1 MEKESKRNFNLLLT
15 ASTFSNLADGIAG
28 FAYPWLFSLITRDP
42 LLISIVTVLVN
53 LPRLIFVLYAGVIA
67 DKYNRQKILIYTRL
81 GQVFLTAGFV
91 ALIYINLENIP
102 KRVQFDEPEF
112 EYKFLIISAAY
123 ILAFMF
129 GLLEVTRDNAAQA
142 FLPQIVSKE
151 HLPKANGRL
160 FGIEIVT
167 NNFLGTPIGGFLIG
181 ISLITPFLFDT
192 LLMMVSIFFITN
204 IKGKFERPADYTE
217 QQKNSSEMIKE
228 GVAWL
233 RNNTLLKRLAI
244 YTGVANF
251 FGSMQFPIMILF
263 AQELLDLNAVQYSF
277 LAYGSAIGGL
287 IGSQV
292 ANKINS
298 VLKESKT
305 LLISVALFG
314 VGMFMPYITSNPF
327 VVAGSFGLS
336 SFGSVLWNVQA
347 VSIRQA
353 LIPDNLLGRVNSVY
367 RLLALGLNPVGAI
380 FGGAIVKILD
390 SSFSREF
397 ALRFPFL
404 LSGIFMFILFLTAP
418 KLLSQKLI
426 DKTKNITM
434 D

>member
-1 MEKESKRNFNLLLT
+1 MKKESNKNFNLLLT

-28 FAYPWLFSLITRDP
+28 FAYPWLFSLLTRDP
-42 LLISIVTVLVN
+42 LLISIVSVLVN

-67 DKYNRQKILIYTRL
+67 DKFNRQKILIYTRL
-81 GQVFLTAGFV
+81 GQVFLTSIFII
-91 ALIYINLENIP
+91 LIYINLDNIP
-102 KRVQFDEPEF
+102 KVVQFDEPQF
-112 EYKFLIISAAY
+112 DSKFLIISAAY
-123 ILAFMF
+123 LLAFMF

-142 FLPQIVSKE
+142 FLPQIVSKDN
-151 HLPKANGRL
+151 LPKANGRL

-167 NNFLGTPIGGFLIG
+167 NSFLGTPVGGFLIG
-181 ISLITPFLFDT
+181 FSLITPFIFDT
-192 LLMMVSIFFITN
+192 LLMLVSVFFITGIN
-204 IKGKFERPADYTE
+204 GKFERPEGINKE
-217 QQKNSSEMIKE
+217 QNTSEMIKE
-228 GVAWL
+228 GVEWL
-233 RNNTLLKRLAI
+233 KNNTLLKRLAI
-244 YTGVANF
+244 YTGIANF

-263 AQELLDLNAVQYSF
+263 AQELIGLNAIQYSF
-277 LAYGSAIGGL
+277 LAYGAAIGGL
-287 IGSQV
+287 VGSQV
-292 ANKINS
+292 ANKVNAR
-298 VLKESKT
+298 LEESKT

-314 VGMFMPYITSNPF
+314 IGMFAPYVTTNPF
-327 VVAGSFGLS
+327 IVAGSFGLS

-367 RLLALGLNPVGAI
+367 RLLALGLNPIGAI

-426 DKTKNITM
+426 DKTKNIPL